1 MAKIIGRSP
10 VALFFLAVLTLP
22 QSAFALSN
30 QDLFRQAGSYETH
43 GQILKAK
50 QTYSQ
55 ILKERQSKPGDTFVW
70 RSQVRMA
77 RLSVAQGDIRAAD
90 SVYDSAMKLTPEQIR
105 KDPELM
111 IDMDDLAESYVAQA
125 RGNREGKPLL
135 LRALELRKKIDPKH
149 PNVNESY
156 RQLAAHS
163 IRYNELPE
171 AERYIKLAIERQ
183 KDAESSSAVGRLT
196 SDRIMLLGICDSQ
209 KRWAESEQLAKE
221 ILLQTSKYPGLH
233 WCWPSMHCA
242 LANCY
247 SRRGQYDLSDAEYQ
261 KAIAVAKQFPG
272 ATNDFYT
279 ACQRAMKVNS
289 ELKRKVKK
297 RG

>member
-1 MAKIIGRSP
+1 MNFIGRSP
-10 VALFFLAVLTLP
+10 AALLFLIVLAFP
-22 QSAFALSN
+22 QSAFALSS

-43 GQILKAK
+43 GQIVKAK

-55 ILKERQSKPGDTFVW
+55 ILKERQSDPNDPFVW

-77 RLSVAQGDIRAAD
+77 RLSVAQGDIKAAD
-90 SVYDSAMKLTPEQIR
+90 SVYHAAMKLTPEQIQ

-125 RGNREGKPLL
+125 RGNRQGKPLL

-171 AERYIKLAIERQ
+171 AERYIKLAIGRQ
-183 KDAESSSAVGRLT
+183 KDAVSSSAVGRVT
-196 SDRIMLLGICDSQ
+196 SDRIMLLGIYDNQ
-209 KRWAESEQLAKE
+209 KRWTESEQLTKE

-242 LANCY
+242 LAKCY
-247 SRRGQYDLSDAEYQ
+247 SRRGQYDLSDTEYQ

-272 ATNDFYT
+272 ATSEFY
-279 ACQRAMKVNS
+279 AECQKAMKLNG
-289 ELKRKVKK
+289 ELKRKGRK
-297 RG
+297 RT